1 MKYSIGAVFWQEWRG
16 TWAVCGHKKSQMTNQ
31 DVYVYN
37 LNPNRTEVIGN
48 IFDNLDLLEQE
59 VCL

>member
-1 MKYSIGAVFWQEWRG
+1 MNEVGEQMNVLKE
-16 TWAVCGHKKSQMTNQ
+16 MTNQ

-48 IFDNLDLLEQE
+48 IFDNLDLLA
-59 VCL
+59 